1 LLQYLVTRLPFDPE
15 SWPAP
20 LALVG
25 GSVRDALLGRER
37 FPLDLDLVTPAPARK
52 LGAGFAV
59 LDAER
64 EIARVI
70 LADGLTL
77 DIARQ
82 QGEHLEADLQR
93 RDFTINAIAYSVNT
107 RKLIDPW
114 DGQGD
119 LKRRELRA
127 ISEANLRDD
136 PLRVLRGYRQAAQL
150 DFTIQ
155 SETRA
160 MLIRCAP
167 HLKQISAERVREE
180 LAYLIACERGADW
193 LLAAHHD
200 GVLVDWL
207 PELKPLETIGSSGYH
222 HLPLLEHTLEV
233 VRQVDQAATDLAD
246 WLGAYLETVIVG
258 QRTIRQLTKWA
269 ALLHDIAKPATQRRD
284 PQTDQLLGFPNH
296 EIVGAEMT
304 ATIFQRLKFS
314 KDEERWVSTLV
325 RHHLRP
331 GQLSNYD
338 PPSARAIYR
347 LFRDLG
353 NMLPALLVLAQADR
367 RATLGPKVTEETLAR
382 ASQLTETL
390 LSRYFTPDDPM
401 AHPIA
406 LVDGK
411 LLMAELQL
419 SPGPQ
424 IGKLLATLQEAQA
437 IGEVQTRDQAFAL
450 ARKLLESSP
459 KPN

>member
-1 LLQYLVTRLPFDPE
+1 M
-15 SWPAP
+15 
-20 LALVG
+20 
-25 GSVRDALLGRER
+25 RDALLGRQR
-37 FPLDLDLVTPAPARK
+37 SPLDLDLVTPAPALDLASRLARK

-82 QGEHLEADLQR
+82 QGESLETDLQR

-107 RKLIDPW
+107 RKLVDPW

-119 LKRRELRA
+119 LKRRQLRA

-136 PLRVLRGYRQAAQL
+136 PLRVLRAYRQAAQL
-150 DFTIQ
+150 DFTIH
-155 SETRA
+155 SETRE

-167 HLKQISAERVREE
+167 LLKQISAERVREE

-193 LLAAHHD
+193 LLTAHRD

-207 PELKPLETIGSSGYH
+207 PELKPLETIGPSGYH

-233 VRQVDQAATDLAD
+233 VRQVDQAATDLTD
-246 WLGAYLETVIVG
+246 WLGDSLEKTIVG
-258 QRTIRQLTKWA
+258 QRTIRHLTKWA

-284 PQTDQLLGFPNH
+284 PKTDQLLGFPNH

-314 KDEERWVSTLV
+314 KEEERWVTALV

-353 NMLPALLVLAQADR
+353 EMLPALMVLAQADR
-367 RATLGPKVTEETLAR
+367 RATLGPKVTEEVLTR
-382 ASQLTETL
+382 ASQLTEML

-424 IGKLLATLQEAQA
+424 IGKLLAALQEAQA
-437 IGEVQTRDQAFAL
+437 IGEVQTRDQALAL
-450 ARKLLESSP
+450 AWTLL
-459 KPN
+459 KA

>member
-1 LLQYLVTRLPFDPE
+1 VTRLPFDPE

-20 LALVG
+20 LAIVG

-37 FPLDLDLVTPAPARK
+37 FPLDLDLVTPAPALELASRLARK

-82 QGEHLEADLQR
+82 QGEHLETDLQR
-93 RDFTINAIAYSVNT
+93 RDFTINAIAYSINT
-107 RKLIDPW
+107 RKIIDPW

-155 SETRA
+155 AETRE

-167 HLKQISAERVREE
+167 DLKQISAERVREE
-180 LAYLIACERGADW
+180 LAYLIVCERGTDW

-200 GVLVDWL
+200 GVLDHWL
-207 PELKPLETIGSSGYH
+207 PELKPMETIGPSGYH

-233 VRQVDQAATDLAD
+233 VRQVDQSATDLAG
-246 WLGAYLETVIVG
+246 WLGTYLETVIVG

-296 EIVGAEMT
+296 EVVGAEMT

-353 NMLPALLVLAQADR
+353 DMLPALLVLAQADR
-367 RATLGPKVTEETLAR
+367 RATLGPKVTEEILTR
-382 ASQLTETL
+382 ASQLTEML

-424 IGKLLATLQEAQA
+424 IGKLLAALQEAQA

-450 ARKLLESSP
+450 AHKLLGS
-459 KPN
+459 